1 MINRCSDWHRST
13 MIFLCSQGIT
23 LFGSQIVQMAIV
35 WYVTIC
41 TSSGAWVAA
50 FSLSSYLPQFLVS
63 FLGGELADRYQ
74 KKHLIIYADSL
85 IAAVTFVMVLW
96 IPYIRGDRTV
106 LTALCVMSI
115 IRSAGA
121 GIQVPAVNAMT
132 AQLVPSGEYV
142 KYNAIHATIQ
152 SVVQFAAPAVAMIF
166 LTVWSL
172 RATLVIDVL
181 TAVFGIGM
189 LHKLEVKEKLNIH
202 VKYGP
207 ALEVKEW
214 IRYAYS
220 CDVVRYVLVIYG
232 LFLFWSVPAGYLSG
246 LYVSREYGADYW
258 YLTSVELAGFGGMA
272 LGGVLMTKWPERE
285 QTNYTLIIGL
295 SVFGL
300 MSIAMAVSR
309 RFSVYLL
316 WMTIYG
322 VAMTMIQVTITTHL
336 QRSAEPEM
344 HGRIFGLMSS
354 LYASC
359 YPVGMAV
366 FGVMADRMSLKWIMI
381 VSGVALDMMA
391 AYDLVKCKQ
400 MSAGE

>member
-50 FSLSSYLPQFLVS
+50 FSLSSYLPHFLVS

-132 AQLVPSGEYV
+132 AKLVPPGEYV

-152 SVVQFAAPAVAMIF
+152 SVVQFAAPAAAMIF

-258 YLTSVELAGFGGMA
+258 CLTSVELAGFGGMA

-295 SVFGL
+295 SVYGL

-316 WMTIYG
+316 WMMIYG

-336 QRSAEPEM
+336 QRTAKPEM

-359 YPVGMAV
+359 YPIGMAV

-381 VSGVALDMMA
+381 VSGVALVMMA
-391 AYDLVKCKQ
+391 VYDLVKCKQ
-400 MSAGE
+400 MSAGG